1 VEAAIKANY
10 AYITIHHLA
19 ATDRKVLYKYQRFA
33 DFWTLNTYALQTTF
47 FIAFGR
53 IFDKRGDCF
62 SIQKLVNFTIAD
74 PTLFSKA
81 ALRERKRSLSTVH
94 GTDPQ
99 WLVDYVNQAWE
110 PSTADLEPLRAEL
123 TPHYDKFKL
132 IYRPIRHKYFA
143 HRGTD
148 SQQAIEALFGQTL
161 KTDVEEI
168 LRFLHTLLWAIR
180 EMAWNARRP
189 DLADVTDYNNYVR
202 DLNSQIERFV
212 MQLP

>member
-1 VEAAIKANY
+1 M
-10 AYITIHHLA
+10 
-19 ATDRKVLYKYQRFA
+19 
-33 DFWTLNTYALQTTF
+33 
-47 FIAFGR
+47 
-53 IFDKRGDCF
+53 
-62 SIQKLVNFTIAD
+62 
-74 PTLFSKA
+74 
-81 ALRERKRSLSTVH
+81 RKRNSSNIH

-99 WLVDYVNQAWE
+99 WLVDFVNQAWE
-110 PSTADLEPLRAEL
+110 PTTADLEPLRSAL

-148 SQQAIEALFGQTL
+148 SQQAIEALFSQTL

-168 LRFLHTLLWAIR
+168 LRFLHTLLGAIR

-189 DLADVTDYNNYVR
+189 DLADLTDYNNYVR